1 MTSAEP
7 PPIPLLESV
16 DRITPAWMQQVFARA
31 GLEVPRVTGA
41 ASRPIGHGNLS
52 DTVVTQLSYEHD
64 SVSAPQSVVCKFTS
78 HLPTAVVLAQ
88 AAGVYSRE
96 IMTYRLLGEASPIR
110 IPRTYLA
117 ETDASGGRLNLV
129 MEDLSAFAEPGDQVA
144 GCSPSDA
151 QAAISEFAAL
161 HAGFWNGPGIDK
173 LDWLFSSRPRS
184 GAAAAQSFAIGAQTC
199 AVRFKNRLPA
209 EVFAAIDSFALHVG
223 EWASAPP
230 RRKTLIHRE
239 ARVDNI
245 VFDRRDPSNI
255 HAYVIDWQF
264 TSFGDPQFDVA
275 YFASGS
281 LAPQDRRACELSLI
295 ESHVAK
301 IREVDSTYSLA
312 EARESYRFYLPS
324 GLVTTLNAALVLP
337 PGDHEDTLLMTLLC
351 RNVAALADWGL
362 VSAPGT

>member
-1 MTSAEP
+1 MTSVDL
-7 PPIPLLESV
+7 PPIPLLDLV
-16 DRITPAWMQQVFARA
+16 DQISPDWMQQVFARA
-31 GLEVPRVTGA
+31 GVEVPRLTRT

-52 DTVVTQLSYEHD
+52 GTVVTQLSYEND

-78 HLPTAVVLAQ
+78 NLPTAVLLAQ

-96 IMTYRLLGEASPIR
+96 VMTYRLLGEASPIR

-151 QAAISEFAAL
+151 HAAISEFASL
-161 HAGFWNGPGIDK
+161 HASFWNNPGIDK

-184 GAAAAQSFAIGAQTC
+184 GAAATQSFAAGARAC

-209 EVFAAIDSFALHVG
+209 EVLAAVDSFAPHVG

-245 VFDRRDPSNI
+245 VFDRRDSPNI

-264 TSFGDPQFDVA
+264 TSCGDPQFDVA

-295 ESHVAK
+295 ESHVVK
-301 IREVDSTYSLA
+301 IREVDPTYSLA
-312 EARESYRFYLPS
+312 EARESYRLYLPS
-324 GLVTTLNAALVLP
+324 GLVTTLSAALVLP
-337 PGDHEDTLLMTLLC
+337 PGQHEDLLLMTLLT
-351 RNVAALADWGL
+351 RNVAALTDWGL
-362 VSAPGT
+362 VSAPGS

>member
-1 MTSAEP
+1 
-7 PPIPLLESV
+7 
-16 DRITPAWMQQVFARA
+16 MQQVFARA
-31 GLEVPRVTGA
+31 GLGVPRVTRT

-52 DTVVTQLSYEHD
+52 DTVVTQLSYEND
-64 SVSAPQSVVCKFTS
+64 AVSAPQSVVCKFTS

-96 IMTYRLLGEASPIR
+96 IMTYRLLGEASSIR
-110 IPRTYLA
+110 FPRTYLA

-129 MEDLSAFAEPGDQVA
+129 MEDLSAFAEPGDQVK

-151 QAAISEFAAL
+151 HAAISEFAAL
-161 HAGFWNGPGIDK
+161 HARFWNESAIGE

-184 GAAAAQSFAIGAQTC
+184 GSAAAQSFAVGAQAC
-199 AVRFKNRLPA
+199 ADRFKGRLPA
-209 EVFAAIDSFALHVG
+209 EVFAVIASFAPHVG
-223 EWASAPP
+223 DWASASA
-230 RRKTLIHRE
+230 RRTTLIHRE

-264 TSFGDPQFDVA
+264 TSCGDPQFDVA

-281 LAPQDRRACELSLI
+281 LAPEDRRACELSLV

-301 IREVDSTYSLA
+301 IREVDPTYRLE

-324 GLVTTLNAALVLP
+324 GLVTTLGAVLVLP
-337 PGDHEDTLLMTLLC
+337 PGEHEDLLLMTLLR